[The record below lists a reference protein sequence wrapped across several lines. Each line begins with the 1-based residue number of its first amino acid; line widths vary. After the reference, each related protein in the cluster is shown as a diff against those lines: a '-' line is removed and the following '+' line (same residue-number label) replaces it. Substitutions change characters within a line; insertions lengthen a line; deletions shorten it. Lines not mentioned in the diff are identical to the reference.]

1 MKTSKLNYLIRLNKD
16 LKDNRITKKEYNKEI
31 KWVRKNI
38 T

>member
-16 LKDNRITKKEYNKEI
+16 LKENRITKKEYKKEI